1 MAQQRTAEAGP
12 QRATGG
18 GDRLPGVAPNPRA
31 RVTSRPAD
39 RSTPGGL
46 HQVALETVGE
56 GGGQGVVPVE
66 LGEPVALRAR
76 EAVADLG
83 KRGGG
88 VQRGVDRL
96 GIVAVGGVGGGDGVR
111 RHQPK
116 GRGRSRALTGC
127 VAGLPGLW
135 HASPADQA
143 DPGDGIAVRI
153 LIRILV
159 NAAALAVAA
168 GLVDGITIGQGTTGE
183 RVLALL
189 GVAVVFGLVN
199 TIIRPIVR
207 LFTLP
212 LFVLTLGLFTFVV
225 NALMLLLTSWLT
237 GLVDLPFEVDGF
249 GAALLGAL
257 IVSVASFLLNVVL
270 PEKYER

>member
-1 MAQQRTAEAGP
+1 
-12 QRATGG
+12 
-18 GDRLPGVAPNPRA
+18 
-31 RVTSRPAD
+31 
-39 RSTPGGL
+39 
-46 HQVALETVGE
+46 
-56 GGGQGVVPVE
+56 
-66 LGEPVALRAR
+66 
-76 EAVADLG
+76 
-83 KRGGG
+83 
-88 VQRGVDRL
+88 
-96 GIVAVGGVGGGDGVR
+96 
-111 RHQPK
+111 
-116 GRGRSRALTGC
+116 
-127 VAGLPGLW
+127 
-135 HASPADQA
+135 
-143 DPGDGIAVRI
+143 VRI

-168 GLVDGITIGQGTTGE
+168 GLVDGITVGQGTTGE

-212 LFVLTLGLFTFVV
+212 LFILTLGLFTFVV

-257 IVSVASFLLNVVL
+257 IVSVVSFLLNVVL

>member
-1 MAQQRTAEAGP
+1 
-12 QRATGG
+12 
-18 GDRLPGVAPNPRA
+18 
-31 RVTSRPAD
+31 
-39 RSTPGGL
+39 
-46 HQVALETVGE
+46 
-56 GGGQGVVPVE
+56 
-66 LGEPVALRAR
+66 
-76 EAVADLG
+76 
-83 KRGGG
+83 
-88 VQRGVDRL
+88 
-96 GIVAVGGVGGGDGVR
+96 
-111 RHQPK
+111 
-116 GRGRSRALTGC
+116 
-127 VAGLPGLW
+127 
-135 HASPADQA
+135 
-143 DPGDGIAVRI
+143 VRI

-159 NAAALAVAA
+159 NAAALAMAT
-168 GLVDGITIGQGTTGE
+168 GLVDGITVGQGTTGE

-212 LFVLTLGLFTFVV
+212 LFILTLGLFTFVV

-257 IVSVASFLLNVVL
+257 IVSVVSFLLNVVL

>member
-1 MAQQRTAEAGP
+1 M
-12 QRATGG
+12 
-18 GDRLPGVAPNPRA
+18 
-31 RVTSRPAD
+31 
-39 RSTPGGL
+39 
-46 HQVALETVGE
+46 
-56 GGGQGVVPVE
+56 
-66 LGEPVALRAR
+66 
-76 EAVADLG
+76 
-83 KRGGG
+83 
-88 VQRGVDRL
+88 
-96 GIVAVGGVGGGDGVR
+96 
-111 RHQPK
+111 
-116 GRGRSRALTGC
+116 
-127 VAGLPGLW
+127 
-135 HASPADQA
+135 
-143 DPGDGIAVRI
+143 RI